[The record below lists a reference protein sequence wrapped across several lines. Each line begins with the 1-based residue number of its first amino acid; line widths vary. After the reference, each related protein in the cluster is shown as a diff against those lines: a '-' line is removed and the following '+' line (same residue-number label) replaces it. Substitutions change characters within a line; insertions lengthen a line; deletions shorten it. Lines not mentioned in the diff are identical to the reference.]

1 MTYMDI
7 PTLQAWIVAMGGL
20 VIVTACLA
28 CVAVSIALRQ
38 AEAYRKSAKYWRGVA
53 RGKHD

>member
-1 MTYMDI
+1 MDI
-7 PTLQAWIVAMGGL
+7 QTAHQWIIAMGGL

-28 CVAVSIALRQ
+28 CVAVTIALNQ

>member
-1 MTYMDI
+1 MD
-7 PTLQAWIVAMGGL
+7 TETAQQWIVAMGGL